1 MVKFEEMQNNYV
13 YKNLLNGKWIESN
26 SNKLIE
32 VKAPHDGSFLGKIQ
46 AMTKDEVDEAFSNA
60 KETFKIWKNSNL
72 SERADIL
79 HKAAKILEDN
89 AKFIA
94 EILTKEVSKD
104 YKSSYSEVVRTAD
117 FIRYTAEEAKRLKGE
132 TLYGDAFEGSAKN
145 KMSIVTREPLGVVL
159 SIAPFNYPINLSASK
174 IAPALMAGNVV
185 LFKPPTQGAI
195 SALYLIEAFRAAGI
209 PTGVLNTVTGR
220 GSEIGDYLITHKDVD
235 MINFTGSSDVGRHIA
250 SIAGMVPMIME
261 LGGKDA
267 AIVLEDADLED
278 TAKNIVSGA
287 FSYSGQRCTAVKRVL
302 VLESVA
308 DKLTELV
315 AEELKKVKVG
325 MPFDEGVTVTP
336 LIDNKSAD
344 FVQGL
349 IDDAI
354 EKGAKLI
361 IGNKREENLV
371 YPTLFDNV
379 TLDMRIAWEEPFG
392 PILPIIR
399 VKTVEEAIE
408 ISNNS
413 EYGLQSAVFTNNIDK
428 AFSVAQSLEVGTVH
442 INNKT
447 QRGPDHFPFLGVKS
461 SGMGTQGIR
470 YSIEA
475 MSRPKAIVVNF
486 NTKF

>member
-1 MVKFEEMQNNYV
+1 MVNFNEMKDGNT
-13 YKNLLNGKWIESN
+13 YKNLLNGKWVTSSSN
-26 SNKLIE
+26 NLIK
-32 VKAPHDGSFLGKIQ
+32 VDAPHDNSYIGDIQ
-46 AMTKDEVDEAFSNA
+46 SMTKNEVDLAFTGA
-60 KETFKIWKNSNL
+60 RTAFKTWKNSNL

-79 HKAAKILEDN
+79 HKAADLLVENADVIANIL
-89 AKFIA
+89 AR
-94 EILTKEVSKD
+94 EISKD

-117 FIRYTAEEAKRLKGE
+117 FIKYTAEEAKRLRGE

-174 IAPALMAGNVV
+174 IAPALMAGNTV

-195 SALYLIEAFRAAGI
+195 SALYLVEVSRAAGI
-209 PTGVLNTVTGR
+209 PEGVINTVTGR
-220 GSEIGDYLITHKDVD
+220 GSEIGDYLITHKEVD
-235 MINFTGSSDVGRHIA
+235 MVNFTGSSEVGRHIA

-267 AIVLEDADLED
+267 AIVLDDADLED

-302 VLESVA
+302 VMENVA
-308 DKLTELV
+308 DELTALVKKEL
-315 AEELKKVKVG
+315 EKVKVG

-344 FVQGL
+344 FVQSL
-349 IDDAI
+349 VDDAI
-354 EKGAKLI
+354 EKGATLVL
-361 IGNKREENLV
+361 GNKREKNLI

-399 VKTVEEAIE
+399 VKSAEEAIE
-408 ISNNS
+408 ISNKS
-413 EYGLQSAVFTNNIDK
+413 EYGLQSAVFTSNIDK
-428 AFSVAQSLEVGTVH
+428 AFSVAQKLEVGTVH

-486 NTKF
+486 NSKY

>member
-1 MVKFEEMQNNYV
+1 MVNFNEMKDGNT
-13 YKNLLNGKWIESN
+13 YKNLLNGKWVTSN
-26 SNKLIE
+26 SNNLIK
-32 VKAPHDGSFLGKIQ
+32 VDAPHDNSYIGDIQ
-46 AMTKDEVDEAFSNA
+46 SMTKNEVDLAFTGA
-60 KETFKIWKNSNL
+60 RTAFKTWKNSNL

-79 HKAAKILEDN
+79 HKAADLLVENADTIANIL
-89 AKFIA
+89 AR
-94 EILTKEVSKD
+94 EISKD

-117 FIRYTAEEAKRLKGE
+117 FIKYTAEEAKRLRGE

-174 IAPALMAGNVV
+174 IAPALMAGNAV

-195 SALYLIEAFRAAGI
+195 SALYLIEIFRAAGI
-209 PTGVLNTVTGR
+209 PEGVINTVTGR
-220 GSEIGDYLITHKDVD
+220 GSEIGDYLITHKEVD
-235 MINFTGSSDVGRHIA
+235 MVNFTGSSEVGRHIA
-250 SIAGMVPMIME
+250 SIAGMIPMIME

-267 AIVLEDADLED
+267 AIVLDDADLED

-302 VLESVA
+302 VMENVA
-308 DKLTELV
+308 DELTALVKKEL
-315 AEELKKVKVG
+315 EKVKVG

-344 FVQGL
+344 FVQSL
-349 IDDAI
+349 VDDAI
-354 EKGAKLI
+354 EKGATLVL
-361 IGNKREENLV
+361 GNKREKNLI

-399 VKTVEEAIE
+399 VKSAEEAIE
-408 ISNNS
+408 ISNKS
-413 EYGLQSAVFTNNIDK
+413 EYGLQSAVFTSNIDK
-428 AFSVAQSLEVGTVH
+428 AFSVAQKLEVGTVH

-486 NTKF
+486 NSKY

>member
-1 MVKFEEMQNNYV
+1 MVNFNEMKDGNT
-13 YKNLLNGKWIESN
+13 YKNLLNGKWVTSN
-26 SNKLIE
+26 SNNLIK
-32 VKAPHDGSFLGKIQ
+32 VDAPHDNSYIGDIQ
-46 AMTKDEVDEAFSNA
+46 SMTKNEVDLAFTGA
-60 KETFKIWKNSNL
+60 RTAFKTWKNSNL

-79 HKAAKILEDN
+79 HKAADLLVENADTIANIL
-89 AKFIA
+89 AR
-94 EILTKEVSKD
+94 EISKD

-117 FIRYTAEEAKRLKGE
+117 FIKYTAEEAKRLRGE

-174 IAPALMAGNVV
+174 IAPALMAGNTV

-195 SALYLIEAFRAAGI
+195 SALYLIEVFRAAGI
-209 PTGVLNTVTGR
+209 PEGVINTVTGR
-220 GSEIGDYLITHKDVD
+220 GSEIGDYLITHKEVD
-235 MINFTGSSDVGRHIA
+235 MVNFTGSSEVGRHIA
-250 SIAGMVPMIME
+250 SIAGMIPMIME

-267 AIVLEDADLED
+267 AIVLDDADLED

-302 VLESVA
+302 VMENVA
-308 DKLTELV
+308 DELTALVKKEL
-315 AEELKKVKVG
+315 EKVKVG

-344 FVQGL
+344 FVQSL
-349 IDDAI
+349 VDDAI
-354 EKGAKLI
+354 EKGATLVL
-361 IGNKREENLV
+361 GNKREKNLI

-399 VKTVEEAIE
+399 VKSAEEAIE
-408 ISNNS
+408 ISNKS
-413 EYGLQSAVFTNNIDK
+413 EYGLQSAVFTSNIDK
-428 AFSVAQSLEVGTVH
+428 AFSVAQKLEVGTVH

-486 NTKF
+486 NSKY